1 VSVCAQATGGWAR
14 LGGTL
19 VAGAGVAATLMVRAR
34 AIAPVGGT
42 QSAAPTTGAGRDA
55 HRRQQGRPQS
65 PNDEERGERS

>member
-1 VSVCAQATGGWAR
+1 
-14 LGGTL
+14 